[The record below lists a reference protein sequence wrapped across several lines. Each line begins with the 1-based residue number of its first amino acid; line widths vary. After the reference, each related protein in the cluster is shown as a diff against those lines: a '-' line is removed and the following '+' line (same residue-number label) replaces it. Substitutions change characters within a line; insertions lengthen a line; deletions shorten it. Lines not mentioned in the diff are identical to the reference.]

1 MRISDWSSDVCSSD
15 LHELALVVMAIAF
28 AGELRQL
35 VGLGIIFRLRCQ
47 PLRNAPLGGRRRRV
61 QKRLRI
67 LGRRDT
73 RRAVKDE
80 GGTDIRLFQQHL
92 GLQQFKLEA
101 DGPQVLAQ
109 QEIGVLKG
117 EPRSEEQTSELQSL

>member
-1 MRISDWSSDVCSSD
+1 MERS
-15 LHELALVVMAIAF
+15 
-28 AGELRQL
+28 
-35 VGLGIIFRLRCQ
+35 
-47 PLRNAPLGGRRRRV
+47 
-61 QKRLRI
+61 
-67 LGRRDT
+67 DT

-117 EPRSEEQTSELQSL
+117 EPVRRILGLRTARHLLGYRGVAPGGRKDTFRNGKIGRASCRERVCQYV